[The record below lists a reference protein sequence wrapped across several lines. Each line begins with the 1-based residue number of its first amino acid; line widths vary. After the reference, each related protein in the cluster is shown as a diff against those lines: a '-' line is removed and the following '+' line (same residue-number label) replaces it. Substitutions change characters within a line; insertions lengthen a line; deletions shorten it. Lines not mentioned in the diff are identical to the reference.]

1 MDKKIVFIV
10 ALEDELPQAELPNL
24 NIKYSGVGKINATY
38 KTSEIIKNEYPDL
51 IINYG
56 TAGSLR
62 KDLNGLHEVS
72 KFLQRDMD
80 ATPLGFKIGETPF
93 DSVSEIDFGR
103 RGLSCSTGDS
113 FVTTPPLLMSDL
125 VDMEAY
131 AIAKVCW
138 LSGVDFM
145 CFKYIS
151 DDADNEAPNN
161 WEKNIWSGKEA
172 FKAFISD
179 PDFQEYI
186 FAKERK

>member
-1 MDKKIVFIV
+1 MKKIVLIV
-10 ALEDELPQAELPNL
+10 ALEVELPQIELPNFK
-24 NIKYSGVGKINATY
+24 IEYCGVGKINATH
-38 KTSEIIKNEYPDL
+38 KTLEVVKNDNPDL

-62 KDLNGLHEVS
+62 RDLKGLYEVS

-93 DSVSEIDFGR
+93 DNITEIDFGR
-103 RGLSCSTGDS
+103 TGLSCSTGDN
-113 FVTTPPLLMSDL
+113 FVISPPSLKTDL

-138 LSGVDFM
+138 LSGIDFM

-151 DDADNEAPNN
+151 DDADSFSPNN
-161 WEKNIWSGKEA
+161 WDKNIGFGKEA
-172 FKAFISD
+172 FKKFISD
-179 PDFQEYI
+179 LDFLDHI
-186 FAKERK
+186 FAT

>member
-1 MDKKIVFIV
+1 MDKKIVFIA
-10 ALEDELPQAELPNL
+10 ALEDELPQAELPYL
-24 NIKYSGVGKINATY
+24 NIEYSGVGKINATY
-38 KTSEIIKNEYPDL
+38 KTSEVIKNDNPDL

-62 KDLNGLHEVS
+62 RDLKGLYEVS

-80 ATPLGFKIGETPF
+80 ATPLGFRMGETPF
-93 DSVSEIDFGR
+93 DSISDIDFGR
-103 RGLSCSTGDS
+103 SGLSCSSGDN
-113 FVTTPPLLMSDL
+113 FVTSPPLLKSDL

-131 AIAKVCW
+131 AIAMVCW
-138 LSGVDFM
+138 LSSVDFM